1 MTASSTVPYVVVC
14 GETESKGIKP
24 VSSSL
29 SESSTQS
36 DRSSSRPP
44 EDEVEDEEHTEAF
57 PGLEE
62 EPVVVVVVV
71 SMAESV
77 CLAPF
82 SVRFCACICG
92 PFPQRYWPNLSC
104 YAFSAG
110 LNTSSVCI
118 DTCRRRERGD
128 AGAVV
133 YTDGGK
139 GKLLHP
145 VRTHRH
151 SQARCPRLAC

>member
-1 MTASSTVPYVVVC
+1 MPYVVVC

-62 EPVVVVVVV
+62 EPVVVVVV